1 MSKYSKLGISRTL
14 TGTGLPELSVFL
26 ILLNSITKIRDQY
39 KNDKSLD
46 YGVYWSKL
54 PRDQF

>member
-1 MSKYSKLGISRTL
+1 MSRYSKLGISRTL

-46 YGVYWSKL
+46 YGVY
-54 PRDQF
+54 